1 LRIPDLERSRLEL
14 WVRPQTPALTSPPE
28 LKAQLE
34 HPSAEI
40 IWARAVEVFGNEG
53 KATNW
58 MQQPRPIFNNRSP
71 QQVAEDGDTAEQREV
86 LESLIAI
93 DYGLFS

>member
-1 LRIPDLERSRLEL
+1 MGATH
-14 WVRPQTPALTSPPE
+14 TPAVTSAPE

-53 KATNW
+53 KAKTW
-58 MQQPRPIFNNRSP
+58 MNQPRPLFHNRSP
-71 QQVAEDGDTAEQREV
+71 QQIADDGDAAEQRAV

>member
-1 LRIPDLERSRLEL
+1 MGATR
-14 WVRPQTPALTSPPE
+14 TPAVTSAPA

-34 HPSAEI
+34 HPSREI

-53 KATNW
+53 KARNW
-58 MQQPRPIFNNRSP
+58 MDQPRPIFNNRSP
-71 QQVAEDGDTAEQREV
+71 RQIADDGHAAEQRAV